1 MPKVPSGNEHFH
13 LMSEEIFLRSL
24 IEESGHFRK
33 QANPGNSPMM
43 ALMFWHSMIALV
55 NHILRTRLFF
65 IARFEKS
72 NCDFAELRLNGL
84 FRNGFLSGYFGQ
96 M

>member
-1 MPKVPSGNEHFH
+1 MELSPYVIGCFVTAGHRGDRWAPFEVH
-13 LMSEEIFLRSL
+13 LETFSERARPLARLEPL
-24 IEESGHFRK
+24 
-33 QANPGNSPMM
+33 
-43 ALMFWHSMIALV
+43 
-55 NHILRTRLFF
+55 ILRTSLFF